1 MEREGEQEKEQ
12 VGDNSWREAGLG
24 QGARVVDEQGKPG
37 MNCQGKEEEGEQ
49 LDSELDPRA
58 KPRWQDDV
66 LRPSDQVDVICDDK
80 WCLGSG

>member
-37 MNCQGKEEEGEQ
+37 MDRQGKEEEGEQ
-49 LDSELDPRA
+49 LDSKLGPRA
-58 KPRWQDDV
+58 KPGWQDDV

-80 WCLGSG
+80 WRLGSG